1 MNIDSSH
8 FFAALA
14 NDTRQRCLYLVATNE
29 DVCVCEVV
37 AALDIPQP
45 SASKALR
52 ALKDAGFLCD
62 RKEANWNYFRLN
74 DAMPDWAR
82 AVVAATIKGLGLS
95 KIHMADQQRFK
106 NLNLRGA
113 GAVCE

>member
-1 MNIDSSH
+1 MNIDSTQ

-29 DVCVCEVV
+29 DACVCEIV

-52 ALKDAGFLCD
+52 ALKNAGLLCD

-74 DAMPDWAR
+74 LAMPSWAA
-82 AVVAATIKGLGLS
+82 AVVRATVKGLGS
-95 KIHMADQQRFK
+95 SDIHIADQQRFQG
-106 NLNLRGA
+106 LELRET
-113 GAVCE
+113 GAVCR